1 MSAIEE
7 LNTLLLSLSA
17 LKPPGANKSK
27 ITAITNLCIANANV
41 GRDCSLDTRDAD
53 PTNLWPM

>member
-1 MSAIEE
+1 MSAIDE

-41 GRDCSLDTRDAD
+41 GRDRSPRQTWAY
-53 PTNLWPM
+53 